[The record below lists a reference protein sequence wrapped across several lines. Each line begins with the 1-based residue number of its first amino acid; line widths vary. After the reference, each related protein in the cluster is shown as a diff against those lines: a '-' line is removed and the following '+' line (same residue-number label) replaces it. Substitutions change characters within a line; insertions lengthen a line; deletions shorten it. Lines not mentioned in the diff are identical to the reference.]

1 LILRW
6 MRQGALMLEDLT
18 EIAAIDP
25 AVARLA
31 SDEMLCFVLRRVA
44 QALSK
49 ILAARDRDHHLAIA
63 R

>member
-6 MRQGALMLEDLT
+6 MRQGALIVEDLT